1 MVLNTDTFLKPI
13 LFFLEIFGRQNVLRP
28 GYDDEAL
35 LQLLECSDIDISSD
49 EDTEEFKKIEEEGQG
64 DVPQNEE
71 EEDFGENYV

>member
-28 GYDDEAL
+28 GDDDEAL

-49 EDTEEFKKIEEEGQG
+49 EDTEEFKETKEEGQE
-64 DVPQNEE
+64 DVP
-71 EEDFGENYV
+71 